1 MSKRLADGNP
11 SFVKRHKSDWSS
23 SPDPVMTG
31 SEESTKT
38 SLLLNPLDRLLDPQT
53 SALESDYESDME
65 SGLESELDSETE
77 EVTDT
82 AGIIE
87 KISLTN
93 FMCHDLFELELGPR
107 LNFII
112 GRNGSGKSAVITG
125 ISVGLGA
132 RASDTNRGS
141 SIQDLIKDGRSVA
154 KIQLTFK
161 NKGRDSYKPEIYG
174 DHLTIE
180 RRLTRKPG
188 ASYFIKDENMRT
200 ISTKKA
206 DIDDILLKYNIRVD
220 NPLAFLSQDKAREFL
235 TSTGDSE
242 KYNYFMAGILI
253 TDIIKNY
260 EDTSNH
266 LKNVSDKLD
275 SAKSHLKTANDK
287 LLESKKTYDKFRQSD
302 MLRRKLELLNG
313 KIFWYNVN
321 KIEMTMEKRRNEIK
335 EYESKIVEIDS
346 EIQTRENDKK
356 YNLDRRIKVEDEIKQ
371 LEQDQLDCSY
381 KLEPAKVKRD
391 QLKAINDTKMTE
403 IKINT
408 KKITENE
415 SEITRLTE
423 ELEREQTSLENDNEG
438 DKRRRLTES
447 KELLVTKKSE
457 RRQLSTKLSMY
468 PDNVQEHHSIKSK
481 ITEYDNKKQELDEL
495 TIKISKLKEALTNR
509 FGAFHPNI
517 KHLMSEIDR
526 TQWRDKPIGPLGT
539 FIKVK
544 DGYEKWKDLLNAVL
558 QKTLNSF
565 LVTNEEDRRKLVK
578 LLRDNNLYNN
588 IIVRRNEKFNFQS
601 GKPINYTTFMDVLE
615 FSDDKILYTMIDINT
630 IEKSVITESDD
641 LNLLVTKPNVQNVF
655 SLVSHTSGR
664 RTTGNDINIANDP
677 VYYNRRE
684 PHKFSIN
691 VKDIDLEIADTQNAI
706 NTEKSQLSRLHADI
720 QSLIKE
726 LITEKKDTQ
735 RKLKENNS
743 SIKSLEDEILKIENE
758 LENGN
763 DEMLDKISL
772 IRSQIDELKDN
783 SAQSKGIS
791 ISLAE
796 EIKSNKEEYRTL
808 KSSVREIETELAEI
822 RESLATKKEEL
833 QNLKDLI
840 INFESDV
847 SKLMN
852 EKSKAE
858 RLIEHCN
865 LKINSL
871 MEKLDENKQGAER
884 ICKREEIELLE
895 TDTAQSIQEEYLSTQ
910 KAVEE
915 AEQVVGTSYEE
926 ALSNYDNFRQK
937 ASEAEDIVRELQDTF
952 NKLTEDLNTRLTYL
966 KTSLEINIKEA
977 SNSFEESLDSRNFK
991 GKLLVDP
998 AKKIVTMMVAPQSAS
1013 KARTV
1018 ESLSGGEKSF
1028 TQVAFL
1034 LSIWKIMK
1042 SKIRGLDE
1050 FDVFMDSV
1058 NRTISIRLLLEELRK
1073 SPNSQTIFITP
1084 QDITNLTDLSRSDCM
1099 IHRMSN
1105 PRDD

>member
-1 MSKRLADGNP
+1 MSKRAVDGN
-11 SFVKRHKSDWSS
+11 SSSTKRRKVDLSS
-23 SPDPVMTG
+23 SPDSVLIE
-31 SEESTKT
+31 SDESTKT
-38 SLLLNPLDRLLDPQT
+38 SLLLNPLDRHPDPQT
-53 SALESDYESDME
+53 SALESDYESQ
-65 SGLESELDSETE
+65 LESELDSELESDTE

-132 RASDTNRGS
+132 RAADTNRGS

-154 KIQLTFK
+154 KIQITFK
-161 NKGRDSYKPEIYG
+161 NKGRDSYKPETYG

-180 RRLTRKPG
+180 RRLVRKAG
-188 ASYFIKDENMRT
+188 ASYFIKDENMKT
-200 ISTKKA
+200 VSTKKA

-242 KYNYFMAGILI
+242 KYTYFMAGILI

-275 SAKSHLKTANDK
+275 SAKSHSRTANDK
-287 LLESKKTYDKFRQSD
+287 LLESKRTYDKFRQSD

-321 KIEMTMEKRRNEIK
+321 KIEMTIDKRKNEIK

-346 EIQTRENDKK
+346 DITKRKSDKE
-356 YNLDRRIKVEDEIKQ
+356 YNLGRRIEIEEEIKQ
-371 LEQDQLDCSY
+371 LEQDDKDYSY
-381 KLEPAKVKRD
+381 KLEPARVKRD
-391 QLKAINDTKMTE
+391 QLKATNNTKMTE
-403 IKINT
+403 IKMNT
-408 KKITENE
+408 KKIDENE
-415 SEITRLTE
+415 QEITRLTE
-423 ELEREQTSLENDNEG
+423 ELEREQTSLENDNEE
-438 DKRRRLTES
+438 DKRQRLADS
-447 KELLVTKKSE
+447 KELLGQKKAQ
-457 RRQLSTKLSMY
+457 RRQLTTKLAQY
-468 PDNVQEHHSIKSK
+468 PKDVQDHPSLSPKIK
-481 ITEYDNKKQELDEL
+481 ECDNKKQELDEL
-495 TIKISKLKEALTNR
+495 TSKITKLKETLTNR
-509 FGAFHPNI
+509 FGAYHPNI
-517 KHLMSEIDR
+517 KHLISEIDR
-526 TQWRDKPIGPLGT
+526 TQWREKPIGPLGT
-539 FIKVK
+539 FIKVR

-565 LVTNEEDRRKLVK
+565 LVSNEEDRRKLVK
-578 LLRDNNLYNN
+578 MLKERNLNNNV
-588 IIVRRNEKFNFQS
+588 IVRKNERFDFHS
-601 GKPINYTTFMDVLE
+601 GKPVNYTTFMDVLE
-615 FSDDKILYTMIDINT
+615 FSDDKISYTMIDINS
-630 IEKSVITESDD
+630 IEKSVITENDD
-641 LNLLVTKPNVQNVF
+641 PNILVTKPNVQNVF
-655 SLVSHTSGR
+655 SLVSQSSGR
-664 RTTGNDINIANDP
+664 RTTGNEINIANDP

-691 VKDIDLEIADTQNAI
+691 VKDIDLAIADTENAI
-706 NTEKSQLSRLHADI
+706 QAEKVEWNRLQADLKT
-720 QSLIKE
+720 LIRD
-726 LITEKKDTQ
+726 IISEKKETQ
-735 RKLKENNS
+735 KQLNETNVT
-743 SIKSLEDEILKIENE
+743 IETLEDEILKVENE

-763 DEMLDKISL
+763 DEMLDKMSL
-772 IRSQIDELKDN
+772 IRSQIEELKDN
-783 SAQSKGIS
+783 SSQSKGIA

-796 EIKSNKEEYRTL
+796 EVKSNKQEYNTL
-808 KSSVREIETELAEI
+808 KATVKEIETELNSI
-822 RESLATKKEEL
+822 RESSATKKEEL
-833 QNLKDLI
+833 QNLKDTI
-840 INFESDV
+840 INFETDI
-847 SKLMN
+847 SKLMT
-852 EKSKAE
+852 ERSKNE
-858 RLIEHCN
+858 RLIEHCY

-871 MEKLDENKQGAER
+871 IEKLDENKLGAEK
-884 ICKREEIELLE
+884 ICKREDIEILE
-895 TDTAQSIQEEYLSTQ
+895 SDTPQSIQEDYISTQ

-915 AEQVVGTSYEE
+915 AEQVVGISYEQ
-926 ALSNYDNFRQK
+926 AQRNYNNFRQK
-937 ASEAEDIVRELQDTF
+937 ATEAEEIVTELQDTF